1 MAYGSIYFFTNFIE
15 PLRNILSKINIRVK
29 TNQYIP
35 LILNPIVDN
44 SNLAIHPLEFF
55 HKFFSSDNSSTQIQQ
70 DKSITR

>member
-35 LILNPIVDN
+35 LILNPIIDN
-44 SNLAIHPLEFF
+44 SNLVIQPLEFF
-55 HKFFSSDNSSTQIQQ
+55 H
-70 DKSITR
+70 

>member
-1 MAYGSIYFFTNFIE
+1 MAYGSIYFFTNLIE

-44 SNLAIHPLEFF
+44 SNLVIQSLEFF
-55 HKFFSSDNSSTQIQQ
+55 H
-70 DKSITR
+70 